1 MDAII
6 SKKRKRLTV
15 LIIGAVVT
23 LQVLITIITV
33 LVKN

>member
-1 MDAII
+1 MDAIDTD
-6 SKKRKRLTV
+6 KRKRLTL
-15 LIIGAVVT
+15 LIIGGVVL